1 MIARTVKAST
11 KADKIADMKQNIK
24 AKSTLDLTFT
34 NSLVKNKH
42 YAELFLQ
49 NSMTQSI
56 YAYGIAF
63 AGKNCFIS
71 VMKIK

>member
-1 MIARTVKAST
+1 VIIEIKSAPVGTDLNPISTNAIAQIE
-11 KADKIADMKQNIK
+11 D
-24 AKSTLDLTFT
+24 
-34 NSLVKNKH
+34 KH
-42 YAELFLQ
+42 YADPFLQ

-71 VMKIK
+71 VKKIK

>member
-34 NSLVKNKH
+34 NSLVKK
-42 YAELFLQ
+42 
-49 NSMTQSI
+49 NSKKSRT
-56 YAYGIAF
+56 
-63 AGKNCFIS
+63 K
-71 VMKIK
+71 